1 MSSKK
6 VGVLR
11 FLGTNCD
18 YDVFEAVKAVGLEPE
33 WLWFQDQFQID
44 NYRGLMLPGG
54 FSYGDY
60 LRCGALAAR
69 APVMKSVRE
78 AASKGM
84 PVLGICN
91 GFQILCEANLLPGV
105 LVQNSHLRFVDK
117 WVDLHLRHA
126 SPHFAGRSIER
137 PHLPVA
143 HGDGRYVLEQDEV
156 KQLFDDEQVW
166 FCYDKNPNGSVDDIA
181 GVMNAGKNV
190 AALMPHPERA
200 MQKWMGSA
208 DGRVFFESLG

>member
-1 MSSKK
+1 MSKK
-6 VGVLR
+6 VGVVR

-33 WLWFQDQFQID
+33 WLWFQDQFD
-44 NYRGLMLPGG
+44 VNSYSALMLPGG

-69 APVMKSVRE
+69 APVMTSVRE
-78 AASKGM
+78 AAKKGK

-105 LVQNSHLRFVDK
+105 LVQNSGLRFVDK
-117 WVDLHLRHA
+117 WVDLHLRSA
-126 SPHFAGRSIER
+126 SPHFAGRKVEKA
-137 PHLPVA
+137 HLPVA
-143 HGDGRYVLEQDEV
+143 HGDGRYVLEEDEV
-156 KQLFDDEQVW
+156 KRLFDDEQVW
-166 FCYDKNPNGSVDDIA
+166 WCYDKNPNGSVDDIA
-181 GVMNAGKNV
+181 GVMNASKNV

-200 MQKWMGSA
+200 MRKWMGGS
-208 DGRVFFESLG
+208 DGKVFFDSLL